1 MIKEVSKSQN
11 KSDAVTEFLIF
22 VLTLLIS
29 TFILR
34 LVWNRSLVKH
44 ISILKPIKNLMDAFI
59 LALSISLSLIHI

>member
-44 ISILKPIKNLMDAFI
+44 ISILQPIKNLIDAFI
-59 LALSISLSLIHI
+59 LALSISVVRGI

>member
-59 LALSISLSLIHI
+59 LALSISVVRGI